1 MIVSADSIYNEASI
15 PRLVNLLRKCLRVGG
30 VGLIAAK
37 EYYAGV
43 GGSVLALQK
52 EISLWPDTLALDT
65 EAGCVVQD
73 RWSTIRHIVVVKR
86 TQEET
91 APPPPSPP

>member
-1 MIVSADSIYNEASI
+1 MVMRRTMRDDDDRRPHDGF
-15 PRLVNLLRKCLRVGG
+15 PRS
-30 VGLIAAK
+30 LIAAK

-65 EAGCVVQD
+65 EAVS
-73 RWSTIRHIVVVKR
+73 STNCFWQWVR
-86 TQEET
+86 
-91 APPPPSPP
+91 